1 MPSIVV
7 SVLPVSTHS
16 IPTKTQKRYSNI
28 ISLIFSIITF
38 LIDDR
43 SVLEMFSNLS
53 KVVELVS
60 GDGASVLS
68 TLLAMSFRLFTHVLL
83 CLSVCSWHMC
93 FYAGR
98 YILCCFDTE
107 EAMVALLK
115 TKSITNNR
123 GRKYSQD
130 ISQIK

>member
-7 SVLPVSTHS
+7 SVLHVSTHS

-43 SVLEMFSNLS
+43 SVSEMFSNLP
-53 KVVELVS
+53 KVIGLVS
-60 GDGASVLS
+60 GDGASVPS
-68 TLLAMSFRLFTHVLL
+68 TLLATLFRLFTHVLL
-83 CLSVCSWHMC
+83 CLSVCPWHIC

>member
-7 SVLPVSTHS
+7 SVLHVSTHS

-43 SVLEMFSNLS
+43 SVSEMFSNLP
-53 KVVELVS
+53 KAIELVS

-68 TLLAMSFRLFTHVLL
+68 TLWLRRSGYLHTCFYV
-83 CLSVCSWHMC
+83 CLSVPGICVSTQVGTYFVVLTLRRPWWP
-93 FYAGR
+93 Y
-98 YILCCFDTE
+98 
-107 EAMVALLK
+107 
-115 TKSITNNR
+115 
-123 GRKYSQD
+123 
-130 ISQIK
+130 